1 VIQRRKRLLSVDAI
15 LDASIACID
24 ESGRLT
30 MAELAARLGST
41 PSSIYHH
48 LNGRTAIIESLRERV
63 VAGITLPP
71 LDGSD
76 WVEQI
81 SQWMR
86 SYRRALAEH
95 PNLIPL
101 LAEQTMTAGSVLF
114 GYDRVATLLQL
125 AGVRPR
131 DVVLWLSVLDCFA
144 MGSALDL
151 AAPAEVWRVER
162 DQLPALREVLTSAP
176 RGRQR
181 ADEAF
186 DKGLNALLTGMRQ
199 QIATS

>member
-1 VIQRRKRLLSVDAI
+1 MS
-15 LDASIACID
+15 
-24 ESGRLT
+24 
-30 MAELAARLGST
+30 ELAARLGST

-63 VAGITLPP
+63 VAGIELPP

-81 SQWMR
+81 AQWMR
-86 SYRRALAEH
+86 SYRWALAEH

-101 LAEQTMTAGSVLF
+101 LAEQTMTAGSVLS

-125 AGVRPR
+125 AGVPPR

-162 DQLPALREVLTSAP
+162 DHLPALREALMTAP